1 MSGILVAPYAFVRRA
16 SAPAKWRALR
26 FVIAP
31 WCYLWL
37 LSPLGLA
44 ERGDQRLRFRIQPL
58 LCCLI
63 ATRFLKFHTCHCAD
77 VIEGLQSRLGDGMF
91 K

>member
-1 MSGILVAPYAFVRRA
+1 MSGILVVPYAFVRRA

-31 WCYLWL
+31 WWL
-37 LSPLGLA
+37 PVASWPTRVSRAGRPAAQISHTAL
-44 ERGDQRLRFRIQPL
+44 IML
-58 LCCLI
+58 LNCNKM
-63 ATRFLKFHTCHCAD
+63 LKFHTCHCAD
-77 VIEGLQSRLGDGMF
+77 VIVGLQSRLGDGLF